1 MKKGN
6 SPSYLFIY
14 LKVDRN
20 FGAIDLCA
28 TLLIAGSGTE
38 KIVKTPDVGRKAD
51 DRKIR

>member
-28 TLLIAGSGTE
+28 TLIAGSGTE

-51 DRKIR
+51 DRKISR

>member
-28 TLLIAGSGTE
+28 TLIAG
-38 KIVKTPDVGRKAD
+38 IVKTPDVGRKAD